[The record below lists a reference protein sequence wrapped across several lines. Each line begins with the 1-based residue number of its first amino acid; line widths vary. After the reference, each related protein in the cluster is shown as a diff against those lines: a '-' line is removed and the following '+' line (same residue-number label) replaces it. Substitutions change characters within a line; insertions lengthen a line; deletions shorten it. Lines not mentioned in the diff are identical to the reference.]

1 MTMDTRQLEL
11 IGIRHIEDKMKQFE
25 IGFSYKVEEF
35 GVVTLDA
42 MDIDDAYVAAEDY
55 VKETYPDVTD
65 ITVDYAKE
73 II

>member
-1 MTMDTRQLEL
+1 
-11 IGIRHIEDKMKQFE
+11 MKQFE
-25 IGFSYKVEEF
+25 IGFGYKIEEF

-42 MDIDDAYVAAEDY
+42 LDIDDAYVAAEDY

-65 ITVDYAKE
+65 ITIDYAKE